1 MALYFQTTYRLFT
14 FSRKRNYLKSNKPT
28 KYADDQAM
36 TVNVTKYDGTKQV
49 FNREKIIRTATR
61 MGATRQVAEQIV
73 DEIEKKAYD
82 GISTRKILQMLYT
95 RLKRHKPTLKHQIDL
110 RRALS
115 LLKSAPDFEKYI
127 QQLLREHGYHVT
139 PNQIIQGKCVQHEVD
154 AIATKNNKTCFVEVK
169 HHIKYHTPTGLDI
182 PRIARAVLED
192 ITEGHQLGQNNYKI
206 DYAMIVCNT
215 KLSDYAKQYADCRK
229 ISHIG
234 WSSPKNQDL
243 QTMIETKKL
252 YPITILKGLNAY
264 TRNQLISNGI
274 LTLKQLTQKTL
285 TELKHQTG
293 FSKKKLEPILD
304 NARAILSEK

>member
-1 MALYFQTTYRLFT
+1 
-14 FSRKRNYLKSNKPT
+14 
-28 KYADDQAM
+28 M
-36 TVNVTKYDGTKQV
+36 TVNVTKYDGTKQA
-49 FNREKIIRTATR
+49 FSREKIIRTATR
-61 MGATRQVAEQIV
+61 MGATRQAAEQIV
-73 DEIEKKAYD
+73 DEIENKAYD

-110 RRALS
+110 RHALS
-115 LLKSAPDFEKYI
+115 LLKSAPDFEQYI
-127 QQLLREHGYHVT
+127 QQLLREHGYKVT

-154 AIATKNNKTCFVEVK
+154 AIATKNNRTCFVEVK

-192 ITEGHQLGQNNYKI
+192 ITEGRQLGQNNHKI
-206 DYAMIVCNT
+206 DNAMIVCNT

-252 YPITILKGLNAY
+252 YPITILKGLSTQ
-264 TRNQLISNGI
+264 TRNRLTSNGI
-274 LTLKQLTQKTL
+274 ITLKRLTEKSL
-285 TELKHQTG
+285 TELEHETG
-293 FSKKKLEPILD
+293 IHRNKLESILES
-304 NARAILSEK
+304 ARAILSEN

>member
-1 MALYFQTTYRLFT
+1 
-14 FSRKRNYLKSNKPT
+14 
-28 KYADDQAM
+28 M
-36 TVNVTKYDGTKQV
+36 TVNVTKYDGTKQA

-61 MGATRQVAEQIV
+61 MGATRQAAEQIV
-73 DEIEKKAYD
+73 DEIENKAYD
-82 GISTRKILQMLYT
+82 GITTRKILQMLYT
-95 RLKRHKPTLKHQIDL
+95 RLKKHRPTLKHQIDL

-115 LLKSAPDFEKYI
+115 LLNSAPDFEQYI
-127 QQLLREHGYHVT
+127 QQLLREHGYQVT

-154 AIATKNNKTCFVEVK
+154 AIATKNNRTCFVEVK

-192 ITEGHQLGQNNYKI
+192 ITEGHQLGQNNHKI

-234 WSSPKNQDL
+234 WSSPQNQDL

-252 YPITILKGLNAY
+252 YPITILKGLNTY
-264 TRNQLISNGI
+264 TRNQLTSNGI
-274 LTLKQLTQKTL
+274 ITLKQLTEKSL
-285 TELKHQTG
+285 TELKHKTG
-293 FSKKKLEPILD
+293 IHKNKLEPILEA
-304 NARAILSEK
+304 ARAILSEN

>member
-1 MALYFQTTYRLFT
+1 V
-14 FSRKRNYLKSNKPT
+14 
-28 KYADDQAM
+28 
-36 TVNVTKYDGTKQV
+36 TVNVTKYNGTKQA

-61 MGATRQVAEQIV
+61 MGATRQAAEQIV
-73 DEIEKKAYD
+73 DEIENKAYD
-82 GISTRKILQMLYT
+82 GISTKKILQMLYI

-115 LLKSAPDFEKYI
+115 LLNSAPDFEQYI
-127 QQLLREHGYHVT
+127 QQLLREHGYQVT

-192 ITEGHQLGQNNYKI
+192 ITEGHQLGQNSHKI

-229 ISHIG
+229 IRYIG
-234 WSSPKNQDL
+234 WSSPKNHDL
-243 QTMIETKKL
+243 QTMIEPKKL
-252 YPITILKGLNAY
+252 YPITILKGLNTQ
-264 TRNQLISNGI
+264 TRNRLTSNQI
-274 LTLKQLTQKTL
+274 ITLKQLTQKAL
-285 TELKHQTG
+285 IELKHQTG
-293 FSKKKLEPILD
+293 IPKNKLEPILES
-304 NARAILSEK
+304 ARAILSEN

>member
-1 MALYFQTTYRLFT
+1 
-14 FSRKRNYLKSNKPT
+14 
-28 KYADDQAM
+28 M
-36 TVNVTKYDGTKQV
+36 TVNVTKYDGTKQA
-49 FNREKIIRTATR
+49 FSREKIIRTATR

-73 DEIEKKAYD
+73 DEIENKAYD
-82 GISTRKILQMLYT
+82 GISTRKILQTLYT

-110 RRALS
+110 RHALS
-115 LLKSAPDFEKYI
+115 LLKSAPDFEQYI
-127 QQLLREHGYHVT
+127 QQLLREHGYQVT

-154 AIATKNNKTCFVEVK
+154 AIATKNNRTCFVEVK

-192 ITEGHQLGQNNYKI
+192 ITEGRQLGQNNHKI

-234 WSSPKNQDL
+234 WSSPKDHDL

-252 YPITILKGLNAY
+252 YPITILKELSTQ
-264 TRNQLISNGI
+264 TRNRLTSNGI
-274 LTLKQLTQKTL
+274 ITLKRLTEKSL
-285 TELKHQTG
+285 TELEHKTG
-293 FSKKKLEPILD
+293 IHKNKLEPILES
-304 NARAILSEK
+304 ARAILSEN

>member
-1 MALYFQTTYRLFT
+1 
-14 FSRKRNYLKSNKPT
+14 
-28 KYADDQAM
+28 M
-36 TVNVTKYDGTKQV
+36 TVNVTKYDGTKQA
-49 FNREKIIRTATR
+49 FSREKIIRTATR
-61 MGATRQVAEQIV
+61 MGATRETAKQIV
-73 DEIEKKAYD
+73 DEIENKAYD

-95 RLKRHKPTLKHQIDL
+95 RLKEHRPTLKHQIDL

-115 LLKSAPDFEKYI
+115 LLNSAPDFEQYI
-127 QQLLREHGYHVT
+127 QQLLREHGYQVT

-154 AIATKNNKTCFVEVK
+154 AIATKNNRTCFVEVK

-192 ITEGHQLGQNNYKI
+192 ITEGHQLGQNNHKI

-234 WSSPKNQDL
+234 WSSPQNQDL

-252 YPITILKGLNAY
+252 YPITILKGLNTY
-264 TRNQLISNGI
+264 TRNQLTSNGI
-274 LTLKQLTQKTL
+274 ITLKQLTEKSL
-285 TELKHQTG
+285 TELKHKTG
-293 FSKKKLEPILD
+293 IHKNKLEPILEA
-304 NARAILSEK
+304 ARAILSEN